1 MRVRSICL
9 LALAFHFT
17 STFGLTQSPVDR
29 VDPPH
34 WWVGMPVDTLQIMVH
49 GLGIGELQPVIDYPG
64 VELIRVPRRG
74 VSENYQFLYLHVAQE
89 APAGTLLI
97 EWLDALDGNKKQF
110 GSTSFELKQRE
121 KQASSNAQGYSQ
133 ADAICLITPDRFA
146 NGDPSNDE
154 VAGMLEGVDR
164 SNDHGRH
171 GGDLAGIE
179 SHLGYLDSM
188 GFTAVWLNPVLENNQ
203 PQWSYHGYA
212 TTDYYRVDPRFGTNA
227 EYKALAQA
235 ARERGM
241 KLIMD
246 MTMNHCGS
254 EHPWMRDLPTSDWI
268 NNSAEFTPTTHRRT
282 TLRDPY
288 ASQSDVKGFS
298 DGWFVKEMPDL
309 NQRQPL
315 LADYLIQNS
324 IWWIELLGLGGIRMD
339 TYPYSDLAF
348 MARWSC
354 EVMAAY
360 PNFNMCGEEWS
371 LSPSTL
377 AYWQAGSK
385 NTDGYESCLPGLLD
399 FPLHHAFIQCM
410 NEQEAWHSN
419 WVRLYEMLG
428 NDYLY
433 PRPEDH
439 VIFPDNHD
447 MSRIHTQ
454 LGDDIKKSRIALYFF
469 ATMRGTPQFYYGTE
483 ILMTNTGDDSHGN
496 IRSDFPGG
504 WHGDEMNGF
513 SGQALSEASRAFQN
527 EMRQLLRWRKTASA
541 VHNGRLMHFVPEAGT
556 YVYFRFDESQT
567 VMVVLNQSDDSEALD
582 LARFDEVLNGRRS
595 LRNALNGEVV
605 HEGKGDFSV
614 PAGSALVLEVD

>member
-1 MRVRSICL
+1 MRIRSIYL
-9 LALAFHFT
+9 LALAFIFT
-17 STFGLTQSPVDR
+17 STLGLTQAFVDR
-29 VDPPH
+29 IDPPH
-34 WWVGMPVDTLQIMVH
+34 WWVGMPVDTVQIMVH
-49 GLGIGELQPVIDYPG
+49 GSRIAELQPIIDYPG
-64 VELIRVPRRG
+64 VELSRTARRG
-74 VSENYQFLYLHVAQE
+74 VSENYQFLYLHISPD
-89 APAGTLLI
+89 APAGTLSI
-97 EWLDALDGNKKQF
+97 EWLNASTERKETL
-110 GSTSFELKQRE
+110 GSIPFELKQRE
-121 KQASSNAQGYSQ
+121 GQSGSITQGYSP

-146 NGDPSNDE
+146 NGDSSNDE
-154 VAGMLEGVDR
+154 VEGMLERADR
-164 SNDHGRH
+164 SNDQGRH

-179 SHLGYLDSM
+179 LHLGYLDSM

-227 EYKALAQA
+227 EYKELAQA
-235 ARERGM
+235 IRDRGM

-246 MTMNHCGS
+246 MIMNHCGS

-268 NNSAEFTPTTHRRT
+268 NNGAEFTPTTHRRT

-309 NQRQPL
+309 NHRQPL
-315 LADYLIQNS
+315 LADYLIQNT
-324 IWWIELLGLGGIRMD
+324 IWWIEFLGLGGIRMD
-339 TYPYSDLAF
+339 TYPYSDAAF
-348 MARWSC
+348 MTRWSC

-377 AYWQAGSK
+377 SYWQAGAK
-385 NTDGYESCLPGLLD
+385 NEDGYASCLPGLLD
-399 FPLHHAFIQCM
+399 FPLHNAFIQCM
-410 NEQEAWHSN
+410 NEQEIWHSN

-433 PRPEDH
+433 AEPADH

-454 LGDDIKKSRIALYFF
+454 LGDDINKTRIALYFF

-483 ILMTNTGDDSHGN
+483 ILMSNAGDDSHGN

-504 WHGDEMNGF
+504 WHGDEVNGF
-513 SGQALSEASRAFQN
+513 SGQELSKESRAFQN
-527 EMRQLLRWRKTASA
+527 EMRQLLQWRKTASA
-541 VHNGRLMHFVPEAGT
+541 IHIGRLMHFVPEDGT

-567 VMVVLNQSDDSEALD
+567 FMVVLNQSNDSEALD
-582 LARFDEVLNGRRS
+582 LARFEEVLNGRRS
-595 LRNALNGEVV
+595 LRNALTGEVI
-605 HEGKGDFSV
+605 HAGQGDFSV
-614 PAGSALVLEVD
+614 PAWAALVLEVD